1 LKTDVVTDK
10 NINDCV
16 EEYKNKNTVSY
27 SKSLNQLYSIL
38 DNECKIDTYL
48 FKQKRLEKK
57 DVHMKDYMK
66 YYMTENYKEIKEI
79 DYYNITPFKIIDKEH
94 SYLIVEIRELSRIYN
109 QHISNINNVINSNRL
124 DDMLTHNNKLITFRD
139 NYQTKISILLDNIK
153 EKYRDN
159 INIYISECNSSTQS
173 SKQNAMDVLYEL
185 LHKINIA
192 NFDEL
197 VTIKDTFKNVEDI
210 FKKKCIPNIG
220 FDTNK
225 NTDELINIIAN
236 YKLNK
241 FTEKKLEQRS
251 PVVGQEAPQKAKK
264 SASNASTNVVTRLI
278 REGEEQLEDDDK
290 IVISEVGKQLEL
302 GKDVQ
307 RNKFDPFPNL
317 PAVPAVQ
324 TYVEEFK
331 GIDDL
336 SATEAR
342 AAAAREVATQAS
354 RRGGKLAANYKSYKS
369 TGKFVYILY
378 KKKRIKRCVYVKAK
392 GRGKYCKI
400 DKEYIL
406 LSKLKVV

>member
-1 LKTDVVTDK
+1 
-10 NINDCV
+10 
-16 EEYKNKNTVSY
+16 
-27 SKSLNQLYSIL
+27 
-38 DNECKIDTYL
+38 
-48 FKQKRLEKK
+48 
-57 DVHMKDYMK
+57 MKDYMK
-66 YYMTENYKEIKEI
+66 YYMTENYKKIEEI
-79 DYYNITPFKIIDKEH
+79 DYYHITPFKIIDH
-94 SYLIVEIRELSRIYN
+94 SELIVEIRKLSRIYN
-109 QHISNINNVINSNRL
+109 QHISNINDVVIRYPL
-124 DDMLTHNNKLITFRD
+124 DDILTHNNELITFRD
-139 NYQTKISILLDNIK
+139 NYQTKISILLDDIK
-153 EKYRDN
+153 EKYRDY
-159 INIYISECNSSTQS
+159 IKRYISECNSSTQS

-197 VTIKDTFKNVEDI
+197 VTIKDTFKSVENI
-210 FKKKCIPNIG
+210 FKQQCISNIG

-251 PVVGQEAPQKAKK
+251 PAIVQQKAPQKA
-264 SASNASTNVVTRLI
+264 STDVVNRLI

-317 PAVPAVQ
+317 PAVP
-324 TYVEEFK
+324 TYVGPFI

-336 SATEAR
+336 TGPEER
-342 AAAAREVATQAS
+342 AAAAREVATAAAVG
-354 RRGGKLAANYKSYKS
+354 RGGKLAANYKSYKS